1 MLSIKSF
8 TLTNS
13 RRAADE
19 EVMYREVE
27 PETVLLLVFS
37 TYPHALNK

>member
-27 PETVLLLVFS
+27 ETVLLLDFS